1 MAGASQ
7 MPLRH
12 AGSIPVRGFPQ
23 MLSHTRSSRHR
34 GDSNPCGQSPMDF
47 KSISLTARTQ
57 CHGKY
62 QDPRRRF
69 NHHLESFV
77 DAGQWCNLHT
87 GPPPGL
93 QAVLLVSRPSILTTQ
108 ILPDLSDAQKLHK
121 YPSPP
126 RNNVRTSHYLCLRS
140 RKQYRM
146 LHVCNAK
153 HCDTAV

>member
-1 MAGASQ
+1 MENIKTQ
-7 MPLRH
+7 ED
-12 AGSIPVRGFPQ
+12 GSITT
-23 MLSHTRSSRHR
+23 LSRLLTRAN
-34 GDSNPCGQSPMDF
+34 GATC
-47 KSISLTARTQ
+47 
-57 CHGKY
+57 
-62 QDPRRRF
+62 
-69 NHHLESFV
+69 
-77 DAGQWCNLHT
+77 T